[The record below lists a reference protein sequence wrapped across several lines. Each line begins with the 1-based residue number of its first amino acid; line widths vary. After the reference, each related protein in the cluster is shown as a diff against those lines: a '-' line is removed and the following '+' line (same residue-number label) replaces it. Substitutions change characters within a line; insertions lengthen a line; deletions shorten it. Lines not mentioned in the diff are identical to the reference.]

1 MEMARVRPA
10 ANAWVAIVEALRRV
24 GLGTDRLERLQRS
37 IDRLHTEIGEVSQ
50 DLDLDAFVA
59 AGVVRESESASKAR
73 LRRAHHATRG
83 TSTFASRAKFLIH
96 LVTRSRRNPEQA
108 DVTVLQ
114 LMDSLERQIPGP
126 VVRVVACEASSA
138 QLTAAL
144 PAGADLSKVLG
155 REGPLPPLFAE
166 LSSPGL
172 IGSELHATSSDG
184 RPAFGFGERDP
195 RRTGP
200 LRIACGE
207 WIPSLGPI
215 HVPREARSESE
226 AAVPSQVQLV
236 MPIYA
241 WMEFAVCEVLWHRDV
256 PHGGPPVASTHV
268 GRVGE
273 SLDMLGSSPAIDVL
287 GSFERCPSTT
297 LPEVL
302 RSATPTYRGLL
313 QKAFDFLGEPYEAF
327 EHWRYL
333 VECPPMRSTLLVR
346 RPLAE
351 RSELAGQDAGV

>member
-10 ANAWVAIVEALRRV
+10 AAAWGAIVEALRRA
-24 GLGTDRLERLQRS
+24 GLDAGTAERLQRA
-37 IDRLHTEIGEVSQ
+37 IDRLHTEIREVSPE
-50 DLDLDAFVA
+50 LDLDAFVA
-59 AGVVRESESASKAR
+59 AGVGRGDQTDSAVKAR
-73 LRRAHHATRG
+73 VRRAHHATRG

-96 LVTRSRRNPEQA
+96 LVTRSRSDPEQA
-108 DVTVLQ
+108 DVTILQ
-114 LMDSLERQIPGP
+114 LMDSLERQEPGP
-126 VVRVVACEASSA
+126 IVRVVTCQASSA

-155 REGPLPPLFAE
+155 REGPLPPLFGE
-166 LSSPGL
+166 ISSPGL
-172 IGSELHATSSDG
+172 VGAELHATSVDD
-184 RPAFGFGERDP
+184 RPGFGFGERDP

-215 HVPREARSESE
+215 HAPAGAKSGPGAEAG
-226 AAVPSQVQLV
+226 VPSEVHLA

-241 WMEFAVCEVLWHRDV
+241 WMEFAVCEVLWHREV
-256 PHGGPPVASTHV
+256 PHGGRPIASTHS
-268 GRVGE
+268 
-273 SLDMLGSSPAIDVL
+273 SLMGQPLERAGSAPTINVID
-287 GSFERCPSTT
+287 SFRRCRSAT
-297 LPEVL
+297 LPEEL

-327 EHWRYL
+327 EHWRYV
-333 VECPPMRSTLLVR
+333 VECPPMRSMVLVR

-351 RSELAGQDAGV
+351 RPTA